1 MALVN
6 TAVLSH
12 KQIVECRQEAMID
25 ILLAWQP
32 MQGASSYT
40 LQCPC
45 RNDCDCSNMFDKP
58 RILLQECLYGGVLD
72 FFIVVQPF
80 LELGF
85 YVSWYCNTCEE
96 EMACGMPT

>member
-6 TAVLSH
+6 NAVLSH
-12 KQIVECRQEAMID
+12 EQIVQRRQEAMVD

-40 LQCPC
+40 IQCPC
-45 RNDCDCSNMFDKP
+45 GIDCDCSDTFDSP
-58 RILLQECLYGGVLD
+58 RITLQKCLYVGELV
-72 FFIVVQPF
+72 FFIVEQPF

-85 YVSWYCNTCEE
+85 HVSWYCNTCGD